1 MPVAIHTIGD
11 LSLEYVID
19 ALELHPP
26 AEGLRDR
33 IIHCQLARE
42 ELIERMKQLPAIID
56 IQPVFVSSDFPSV
69 IEKLGEHRLRYAY
82 AWKTLLD
89 AGLHCNGGSDAPIEQ
104 VNPFLGIYSAVTRR
118 SFIDGVCY
126 MPEERLTVYEAV
138 SLFTTG
144 SAYAIGKEA
153 KRGKIAKGYE
163 ADFTILDR
171 NIFEIEAEEIK
182 EVQAEMTVI
191 DGKIVY
197 RKDV

>member
-1 MPVAIHTIGD
+1 MAQDCT
-11 LSLEYVID
+11 
-19 ALELHPP
+19 AT
-26 AEGLRDR
+26 A
-33 IIHCQLARE
+33 
-42 ELIERMKQLPAIID
+42 
-56 IQPVFVSSDFPSV
+56 
-69 IEKLGEHRLRYAY
+69 
-82 AWKTLLD
+82 
-89 AGLHCNGGSDAPIEQ
+89 SDAPIEQ

-153 KRGKIAKGYE
+153 NRGQITKGYE

-171 NIFEIEAEEIK
+171 NVFEIEAEEIK

-191 DGKIVY
+191 DGEIVY